1 MSCSFLAREQ
11 NSSAN
16 DRNMKVIA
24 ASLAL
29 FGGRALAEEE
39 KVGWCIGGANISTCD
54 CHPFCA
60 APAATSPFSLDE
72 FDAIPIE
79 RLGEPTGDFDVETAI
94 SVSPVVFSAAE
105 AANMTRWT
113 DELLRGSFPDHPTG
127 GCYDYVDYGFAEHQK
142 GLHGGPDT
150 GFTREGIVKVP
161 FIALLRRKLSEAI
174 LPMIAQRYPRAVPDA
189 SELRVVA
196 VQLLRYNQ
204 SHASCERT
212 KARFPPQIF
221 DLFAPPGEQAPLMNS
236 YSPGRIHN
244 DPSLITLNFALNDP
258 SEFQDGGV
266 LLPST
271 RASKAGAP
279 SAAEVRSGAAI
290 ARVGVGRALMHPGWM
305 THGTS
310 PLTGGVRQ
318 GLQVWLKHRA
328 FESKAHQTLK
338 AECERVALREA
349 LRVSA
354 GGPLEPEMS
363 FRLGGN
369 LHVHAQ
375 MEYFDAMS
383 AGGKLPEGNPSCAPD
398 IMALSINAMMLG
410 YKHGHWWADE
420 ALNPV
425 VSCYQAADLTLRRP
439 PAEVLLE
446 IAGGAEQLAPIG
458 GEAGLTESVGHT
470 VAAMAGRHDDTLAV
484 AMTHHLIEAARA
496 GGSLGAQVVVDAHT
510 LLLKMGK
517 AKALLAM
524 LDALCE
530 GAGTEAQLRGA
541 CCRQMGKAAGEAGD
555 YFTAVKASAKE
566 LAVLAANARAGRAQQ
581 QMFTPALP
589 LTTALEQLLKSDLKD
604 APARREFALR
614 TLREL
619 HGEALKDTGSEVLD
633 IARVDLMKLEARA
646 LVKVYGAGD
655 KEAGEQEERDSMA
668 VLAAARAITAA
679 GAASGS
685 HEMAQQHAHM
695 LAEFEAKEAKR
706 DPHMPGGWEE
716 GTLTPSQKQVL
727 EAWRLVAR
735 TMPDSAE
742 AFATLPLISF
752 FLAHPAFKADLR
764 GVLKQAQA
772 LLARAHAV
780 AGTSTDAWFLGFVG
794 QAAIGLDDELA
805 AEGFAAIY
813 RATMEA
819 MAKAAGGEGL
829 DDQMSIDIT
838 QGHSL
843 ESLSVFARAVGEE
856 KKASE
861 LVDLALKNFPDHQ
874 YYDTHIVARRDKAR
888 EEL

>member
-1 MSCSFLAREQ
+1 
-11 NSSAN
+11 
-16 DRNMKVIA
+16 MKVLRA
-24 ASLAL
+24 GTLAL
-29 FGGRALAEEE
+29 IGGRALAEEE
-39 KVGWCIGGANISTCD
+39 KAGWCIGGANISTCD

-79 RLGEPTGDFDVETAI
+79 RLGEPTGAFDVETAI
-94 SVSPVVFSAAE
+94 SVSPVVFSVAE

-113 DELLRGSFPDHPTG
+113 DELLRGTFPDHPTG

-142 GLHGGPDT
+142 GLHGDSDT

-161 FIALLRRKLSEAI
+161 MVALLRRKLSEAI

-212 KARFPPQIF
+212 KARFPPHFF
-221 DLFAPPGEQAPLMNS
+221 DLFAPGEQAPLMSS
-236 YSPGRIHN
+236 YSPGRLHN

-266 LLPST
+266 LLPSA
-271 RASKAGAP
+271 RASKPGAP

-305 THGTS
+305 AHGTS

-328 FESKAHQTLK
+328 FESKEHETLK
-338 AECERVALREA
+338 AECEQASLREA

-354 GGPLEPEMS
+354 GGPLEPEMM
-363 FRLGGN
+363 FRLGTN
-369 LHVHAQ
+369 LQVNAQ
-375 MEYFDAMS
+375 MKYFDAVT
-383 AGGKLPEGNPSCAPD
+383 AGGKLPERDPGCAPD

-425 VSCYQAADLTLRRP
+425 VSCYQAADRTLRRP

-446 IAGGAEQLAPIG
+446 IAGGAEQLALIG

-470 VAAMAGRHDDTLAV
+470 VAAMAGQQDDNLAV

-541 CCRQMGKAAGEAGD
+541 CCRQMGVAAGEAGD

-589 LTTALEQLLKSDLKD
+589 LTTAIEQLLKSDLKD
-604 APARREFALR
+604 APARRAFALR

-646 LVKVYGAGD
+646 LVEVYGAGD
-655 KEAGEQEERDSMA
+655 KEAGEQEERDSMT

-706 DPHMPGGWEE
+706 APHAPMPGGWEE
-716 GTLTPSQKQVL
+716 GTLTPTQKEVL

-752 FLAHPAFKADLR
+752 FRAHPAFKADLR
-764 GVLKQAQA
+764 GALKQAQA
-772 LLARAHAV
+772 LLARSQALP
-780 AGTSTDAWFLGFVG
+780 GSSTDAWFHGFVG
-794 QAAIGLDDELA
+794 EAAIGLDDELA
-805 AEGFAAIY
+805 AAGFAAIY
-813 RATMEA
+813 RTTMEA
-819 MAKAAGGEGL
+819 MAKAAGGEDL
-829 DDQMSIDIT
+829 DQMSMDIT

-861 LVDLALKNFPDHQ
+861 LMDLALKNFPDHQ